1 MLLNLR
7 TLVRKRRGHFL
18 WVARPAQNYL
28 LPLLPLPRLLRRVTL
43 ESGGGVARIGNPPR
57 RAVLCGCRRPR
68 LVGTAMA
75 CSCTSQPGQS
85 SRPKGRP
92 RYIDVSMFR
101 YFDILIFCMISP
113 VYEIHTA
120 LLYTRYQVCRD
131 AFTGRMDYYLG

>member
-57 RAVLCGCRRPR
+57 RAVLCGCRRRDSLGQRWPVLAQANLDNP
-68 LVGTAMA
+68 LVRKDG
-75 CSCTSQPGQS
+75 PD
-85 SRPKGRP
+85 
-92 RYIDVSMFR
+92 ISMFR
-101 YFDILIFCMISP
+101 CFDILIF
-113 VYEIHTA
+113 
-120 LLYTRYQVCRD
+120 
-131 AFTGRMDYYLG
+131 